1 MKPARMLAS
10 LFGFDHDT
18 VNHSKGPEMALSSM
32 TGFARS
38 AGSSGP
44 WRWAF
49 ELKSVNAKGLDLRL
63 RMPAPFDRIEA
74 DARARLAKAL
84 ARGTCFG
91 TLIVQREGTAIEARI
106 DRAALESIAAA
117 AREAA
122 AKAGLQPPTMDGLL
136 ALRGVVDIVETADD
150 EASTAAACS
159 GALTTID
166 EAIAALAAARRTEGD
181 ALAALLSERLKAI
194 SALVEAA
201 DLNPARRPE
210 AVRDRLA
217 QSVEALMG
225 SARGLDG
232 NRLYQEAILLAAK
245 ADIREE
251 LDRLKTHVG
260 AAQALIDGGGAIGRR
275 LDFLA
280 QELAREASTLSAKAN
295 DVSLTTQGLELRAQI
310 EQFREQAQNVE

>member
-1 MKPARMLAS
+1 
-10 LFGFDHDT
+10 
-18 VNHSKGPEMALSSM
+18 MAVSSM
-32 TGFARS
+32 TGFARAAGAS
-38 AGSSGP
+38 AP

-49 ELKSVNAKGLDLRL
+49 ELKSVNAKGLDVRL
-63 RMPAPFDRIEA
+63 RIPAPFDRVEPE
-74 DARARLAKAL
+74 ARARLAKAL
-84 ARGTCFG
+84 MRGTCFG
-91 TLIVQREGTAIEARI
+91 TLVVQREGAAIEARI

-122 AKAGLQPPTMDGLL
+122 AKAGLAPPTMDGLL
-136 ALRGVVDIVETADD
+136 AVRGVVETVEAADD
-150 EASTAAACS
+150 EASTATACAS
-159 GALTTID
+159 ALNSVE
-166 EAIAALAAARRTEGD
+166 EAVAALVVARRAEGE
-181 ALAALLSERLKAI
+181 ALAALLRDRLKAI
-194 SALVEAA
+194 GALVEAA

-225 SARGLDG
+225 SARGLDE

-251 LDRLKTHVG
+251 LDRLKTHV
-260 AAQALIDGGGAIGRR
+260 AAARALIDEGGAIGRR

-295 DVSLTTQGLELRAQI
+295 DASLTAQGLELRAQI
-310 EQFREQAQNVE
+310 EQFREQVQNVE

>member
-1 MKPARMLAS
+1 VIRNDEGARA
-10 LFGFDHDT
+10 
-18 VNHSKGPEMALSSM
+18 MAVSSM
-32 TGFARS
+32 TGFARAAGS
-38 AGSSGP
+38 AGR

-63 RMPAPFDRIEA
+63 RLAPPFDRIEA
-74 DARARLAKAL
+74 EARARLAKTL

-91 TLIVQREGTAIEARI
+91 ALTAQREGGAVEARI
-106 DRAALESIAAA
+106 DRAALQAIAIA

-122 AKAGLQPPTMDGLL
+122 ETSGLAPPTMDGLL
-136 ALRGVVDIVETADD
+136 ALRGVVETVDAADD
-150 EASTAAACS
+150 EASVEAACA
-159 GALTTID
+159 GALLSVD
-166 EAIAALAAARRTEGD
+166 EAIAALSLVRRGEGE
-181 ALAALLSERLKAI
+181 ALGALLRERLMSIA
-194 SALVEAA
+194 ALVEAA

-217 QSVEALMG
+217 ESVAALMG
-225 SARGLDG
+225 SSRGLDE

-251 LDRLKTHVG
+251 LDRLKTHVR
-260 AAQALIDGGGAIGRR
+260 AALALIENGGAIGRR

-295 DVSLTTQGLELRAQI
+295 DVSLTAQGLELRAQI
-310 EQFREQAQNVE
+310 EQFREQVQNVE